1 MLQQVG
7 FGVKFIKDY
16 NELNVL
22 RFIKHHG
29 PISRAEIA
37 KKQHISKAGISE
49 IVARLID
56 QDYISETGVG
66 NSTQRGGRRPI
77 LLTFNQKAGYVIA
90 IEIKRSIS
98 KISLLDMNATIH
110 HTKPE

>member
-22 RFIKHHG
+22 RFIKNHG
-29 PISRAEIA
+29 PISRAEIS

-49 IVARLID
+49 EIASMLSDD
-56 QDYISETGVG
+56 QNIREYLPSLKTAASY
-66 NSTQRGGRRPI
+66 N
-77 LLTFNQKAGYVIA
+77 KIA
-90 IEIKRSIS
+90 S
-98 KISLLDMNATIH
+98 KIFGY
-110 HTKPE
+110 K